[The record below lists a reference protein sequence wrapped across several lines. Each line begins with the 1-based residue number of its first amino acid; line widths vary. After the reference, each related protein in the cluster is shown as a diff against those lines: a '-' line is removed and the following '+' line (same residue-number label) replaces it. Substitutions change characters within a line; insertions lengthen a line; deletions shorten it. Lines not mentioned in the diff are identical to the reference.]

1 MCGFE
6 VQSKDQEHI
15 LPKRSVLLLTY
26 RPGRGEQQ
34 IARLSP

>member
-6 VQSKDQEHI
+6 VQSKDREHI
-15 LPKRSVLLLTY
+15 LHKRSVLLLTD
-26 RPGRGEQQ
+26 RPGRGEQR